1 MPADILTAILILQL
15 IAEGI
20 GVAEE
25 IRKIAQRALDGE
37 VVTAEEI
44 AAAREEMKDAVAGW
58 DKAANLSKPELVT
71 SDDDVSEVD

>member
-44 AAAREEMKDAVAGW
+44 AAAREEMKDAVANW